1 MWYTY
6 YIYCHH
12 TAHPIKKEGGI
23 AVKKRIWAILF
34 VVVFC
39 LATIAEPLPAAADT
53 PCFMAVNDNLLEL
66 NDQYIP
72 IVANGQYY
80 VPYTVLDSSVTGL
93 ELGIFPV
100 YNTLYN
106 TIVVYSRDQVLS
118 FDLSTGICTNR
129 SGAVLSARSVT
140 RNGRVYVPA
149 RFICEYFGLSYSNR
163 STTYGPLVRIRSES
177 ATLDDNAFVGLAQLM
192 MEERLKD
199 WNKTQTGQETPPVST
214 TPTPVTPAQG
224 PSTTDKSDVRAYLA
238 FCVEQNANVSGVLD
252 QLEYYQT
259 KAVFFFPAQE
269 LAGYDREIRSV
280 LCRGHAVGLLVSG
293 STVEEI
299 TAQAAEGN
307 RVLARIAYL
316 NTHTILAPE
325 VEDLAVQEDLKESGL
340 LLWHTD
346 IDVVTQMTN
355 VTNITAKTAGILET
369 AGRYRSKV
377 RILFDASSTGIA
389 LLSRVLPELVQ
400 DRYDLRLA
408 VETEL

>member
-1 MWYTY
+1 M
-6 YIYCHH
+6 
-12 TAHPIKKEGGI
+12 
-23 AVKKRIWAILF
+23 KKRILTILCA
-34 VVVFC
+34 VLIC
-39 LATIAEPLPAAADT
+39 LATVAQPLPAAADT

-100 YNTLYN
+100 HNTLYN
-106 TIVVYSRDQVLS
+106 TIVIYSRDQVLS

-192 MEERLKD
+192 MEDRLKD
-199 WNKTQTGQETPPVST
+199 WNKSQAGQETPSVST
-214 TPTPVTPAQG
+214 TPTPAVPTPG
-224 PSTTDKSDVRAYLA
+224 TSNTDKSDVRTYLA
-238 FCVEQNANVSGVLD
+238 FCVDQSTSVTGVLD
-252 QLEYYQT
+252 RLDYYQT

-269 LAGYDREIRSV
+269 LAEYDQTVRAI
-280 LCRGHAVGLLVSG
+280 LCRGHTVGLLVSG
-293 STVEEI
+293 NTAEEV

-316 NTHTILAPE
+316 NTHTVLAPE
-325 VEDLAVQEDLKESGL
+325 AENPAVQKELEEFGFF
-340 LLWHTD
+340 LWKTD
-346 IDVVTQMTN
+346 IDAVTEAANMTN
-355 VTNITAKTAGILET
+355 AARTATEITET
-369 AGRYRSKV
+369 AGRYRSRV
-377 RILFDASSTGIA
+377 RILFDTSSAGSA

-400 DRYDLRLA
+400 DRYNLRLA

>member
-1 MWYTY
+1 M
-6 YIYCHH
+6 
-12 TAHPIKKEGGI
+12 
-23 AVKKRIWAILF
+23 KKRIWAILF
-34 VVVFC
+34 AVVFC
-39 LATIAEPLPAAADT
+39 LATVAEPLPAAADT

-80 VPYTVLDSSVTGL
+80 VPYTVLDSNVTGL
-93 ELGIFPV
+93 ELGIFPIH
-100 YNTLYN
+100 NTLLN
-106 TIVVYSRDQVLS
+106 TMVIYSRDQVLS

-163 STTYGPLVRIRSES
+163 STTYGPLVRIRSGAS
-177 ATLDDNAFVGLAQLM
+177 ILDDNTFVGLAQLL
-192 MEERLKD
+192 MEDRLQD
-199 WNKTQTGQETPPVST
+199 WNKSQSGPGTPPAGT
-214 TPTPVTPAQG
+214 TPTPVTPTPG
-224 PSTTDKSDVRAYLA
+224 PSTTDKSNVRAYLA
-238 FCVEQNANVSGVLD
+238 FCVDQSSNMAVVLD

-269 LAGYDREIRSV
+269 LAGYDQVIRSV
-280 LCRGHAVGLLVSG
+280 LCKGHAVGLLVSG
-293 STVEEI
+293 ETAEEI
-299 TAQAAEGN
+299 SAQAAEGN
-307 RVLARIAYL
+307 RILARIAYL

-325 VEDLAVQEDLKESGL
+325 AESLAVQEELEESGL
-340 LLWHTD
+340 LLWQTD
-346 IDVVTQMTN
+346 IDVVTQTTN
-355 VTNITAKTAGILET
+355 MINITGKTAGILET

-377 RILFDASSTGIA
+377 RILFDTSSTGIS
-389 LLSRVLPELVQ
+389 LLSRVLPELIQ

>member
-1 MWYTY
+1 M
-6 YIYCHH
+6 
-12 TAHPIKKEGGI
+12 
-23 AVKKRIWAILF
+23 KKRIWAVLF
-34 VVVFC
+34 AVVFC
-39 LATIAEPLPAAADT
+39 LATVAEPLPAAADT

-106 TIVVYSRDQVLS
+106 TIVIYSRDQVLS

-149 RFICEYFGLSYSNR
+149 RFICDYFGLSYSNR

-199 WNKTQTGQETPPVST
+199 WNKSQTGQGAPPVST
-214 TPTPVTPAQG
+214 TPTPTVPTPG
-224 PSTTDKSDVRAYLA
+224 ISNTDKSDVRTYLA
-238 FCVEQNANVSGVLD
+238 FSADQGAGIAGVLD
-252 QLEYYQT
+252 RLEYYQT

-269 LAGYDREIRSV
+269 LAGYDQTVRAV
-280 LCRGHAVGLLVSG
+280 LCRGHTVGLLVSG
-293 STVEEI
+293 NTAEEI
-299 TAQAAEGN
+299 AAQAEGGN

-316 NTHTILAPE
+316 NTNTVMAPE
-325 VEDLAVQEDLKESGL
+325 LEDPAVQEELEESGL
-340 LLWHTD
+340 FFWQSD
-346 IDVVTQMTN
+346 IDAVT
-355 VTNITAKTAGILET
+355 KTADTVNVVSKATGILD
-369 AGRYRSKV
+369 AASRYRSRV
-377 RILFDASSTGIA
+377 CILFDTSLTGAA
-389 LLSRVLPELVQ
+389 LLNRTLPELVQ

>member
-1 MWYTY
+1 M
-6 YIYCHH
+6 
-12 TAHPIKKEGGI
+12 
-23 AVKKRIWAILF
+23 KKRIWAILF
-34 VVVFC
+34 VVAFC

-199 WNKTQTGQETPPVST
+199 WNKSQTGQETPPVST
-214 TPTPVTPAQG
+214 TPTPTVPTPG
-224 PSTTDKSDVRAYLA
+224 TSNTDKSDVRTYLG
-238 FCVEQNANVSGVLD
+238 FCVDQSTGVSGILD
-252 QLEYYQT
+252 RLEYYQT
-259 KAVFFFPAQE
+259 KAIFFFPAQE
-269 LAGYDREIRSV
+269 LAEYDQTVRAI
-280 LCRGHAVGLLVSG
+280 LCRGHMVGLSVSG
-293 STVEEI
+293 DTVEEI
-299 TAQAAEGN
+299 AAQAAEGN
-307 RVLARIAYL
+307 HMLARIAYL
-316 NTHTILAPE
+316 NTNTVLAPNM
-325 VEDLAVQEDLKESGL
+325 EDSEMQKELEESGL
-340 LLWHTD
+340 FFWQTD
-346 IDVVTQMTN
+346 IDAVAETADAVNVVSKAT
-355 VTNITAKTAGILET
+355 GILD
-369 AGRYRSKV
+369 AASRYRSRV
-377 RILFDASSTGIA
+377 CILFDASLTGAA
-389 LLSRVLPELVQ
+389 LLNRTLPELVQ